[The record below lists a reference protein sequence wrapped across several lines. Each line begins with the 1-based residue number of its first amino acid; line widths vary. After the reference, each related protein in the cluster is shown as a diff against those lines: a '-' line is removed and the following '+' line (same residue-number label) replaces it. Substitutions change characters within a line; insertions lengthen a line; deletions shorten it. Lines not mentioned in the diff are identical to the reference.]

1 MVHLTSKRLRVIM
14 AGSLVLMY
22 LAGLTLALS
31 GVVFPYSGGETPA
44 PKRLFLQVSLW
55 SLDKENAFH

>member
-22 LAGLTLALS
+22 LAGLTLVLS
-31 GVVFPYSGGETPA
+31 GAVFPYSGGETPA
-44 PKRLFLQVSLW
+44 PKRLFLQVSVCVL
-55 SLDKENAFH
+55 

>member
-1 MVHLTSKRLRVIM
+1 MVHMTSKRLRVIM

-31 GVVFPYSGGETPA
+31 GVMFPYSGGKTPA
-44 PKRLFLQVSLW
+44 PKRLFLQVSMW
-55 SLDKENAFH
+55 PIIVYSTR